1 MLSFYV
7 QAWSSRGVSLQGEA
21 VADDVPELP
30 QVPPMTRRRLSRL
43 SKLLF
48 AALGEVDTD
57 AQCPVIFAS
66 RHGDLQRTLKMLQV
80 VAAGEDAL
88 SPTQFA
94 LSVHNASAGQY
105 SIFTQNLAD
114 SNTIAAGEESLHYA
128 VLEALARLHSEP
140 QLDAIVI
147 AYADDVVPEIYQEY
161 AQDAS
166 DSCVLALKLS
176 RREGLPMNFAREAV
190 DAESTQP
197 NQAATVARFL
207 AADAAEL
214 TLDSAGNRWCW
225 QRA

>member
-7 QAWSSRGVSLQGEA
+7 QAWSSRGVSLHGEA

-48 AALGEVDTD
+48 AALAEVDTD

-128 VLEALARLHSEP
+128 VLEALARLQTEP
-140 QLDAIVI
+140 GLDAIVI

-166 DSCVLALKLS
+166 DSSVLALKLS
-176 RREGLPMNFAREAV
+176 RDQGVPMRFLREATEV
-190 DAESTQP
+190 DTTES
-197 NQAATVARFL
+197 NQAAAVARFL
-207 AADAAEL
+207 AGDAAGL
-214 TLDSAGNRWCW
+214 TLASAGNRWCW
-225 QRA
+225 RRG